1 MPNFPTEE
9 KQLISS
15 IFSDET
21 PLFRTP
27 AEPEV
32 GDTVSIRLRIIK
44 NADAQVTFLTGM
56 PTRVSNMRRI
66 KTDAVFDWYE
76 TEYTVKDASTVYY
89 AFLVAWRG
97 KYIHYLRSG
106 AALTDSV
113 PFPDPAHSFR
123 IIPGFHVPEW
133 CKGAV
138 QYQIFPDRFR
148 NGNPRSDVREGVYFY
163 AGDYVRHAANWDETP
178 QIGDYRVF
186 YGGDLKGVMDKLDY
200 LQGLGVEAVYF
211 NPIFVSPSSH
221 KYDTQDYD
229 HIDPHLTVVIQ
240 DREAPLKKNERNNTA
255 AFQYILR
262 TTSGMNLKGSNAFFA
277 RFCQEVHRRGMK
289 IILDGVFNHCGSFNR
304 WMDREGIY
312 KQSGMDQPGAYD
324 CPESPYHNYF
334 RFSGSRNYDAWWGVE
349 TLPKLNYEGS
359 SELCEEILR
368 VAEKW
373 ASPPYAIDG
382 WRLDVGADLGHS
394 PEFNHL
400 FWQMFRRR
408 VKQANPNAV
417 ILAEHYG
424 NPAPW
429 LQGNEWDTVMNY
441 DAFMEPVT
449 WFLTGMEKH
458 SDHRRDDLYQNGPAF
473 FDIMRENMCRLPT
486 PSLQCAMNELS
497 NHDHSRFLT
506 RTNRRVGRL
515 QSAGSGAAGEGV
527 QAAVFQ
533 EAVVIQMT
541 WPGAPTIY
549 YGDEAGLVGWTDP
562 DNRRT
567 YPWGHE
573 NQTLIALHKALTRLR
588 GNLPVLKNGSV
599 KPLCAG
605 HGYIAYARFDEGA
618 AVIVACNN
626 LNHAQVLTLP
636 LRDVGIPDGIAI
648 RLIFRTTDQGFLETD
663 EIVGRVSDGQLQLS
677 LEAQSASMILPGIN

>member
-1 MPNFPTEE
+1 MPNSPVEE
-9 KQLISS
+9 KELISS

-32 GDTVSIRLRIIK
+32 GDTVSIRLRILK
-44 NADAQVTFLTGM
+44 NAGAQVTFLTGM
-56 PTRVSNMRRI
+56 PTRVSNMRRF
-66 KTDAVFDWYE
+66 KTDDVFDWYE
-76 TEYTVKDASTVYY
+76 TEFSVKNASPVFY
-89 AFLVAWRG
+89 AFLIAWKG
-97 KYIHYLRSG
+97 KYIHYLRTG

-123 IIPGFHVPEW
+123 ILPGFHVPEW
-133 CKGAV
+133 AKGAV
-138 QYQIFPDRFR
+138 QYQIFPDRFYNGDIR
-148 NGNPRSDVREGVYFY
+148 NDVRNREYYYSGGYI
-163 AGDYVRHAANWDETP
+163 RHAAHWDEPP

-200 LQGLGVEAVYF
+200 LQELGVEVLYF

-240 DREAPLKKNERNNTA
+240 DKEAPLKKSERKNTA
-255 AFQYILR
+255 AAQYILR
-262 TTSGMNLKGSNAFFA
+262 TTSGMNLKGSDTFFA
-277 RFCQEVHRRGMK
+277 RFCQELHHRGMK

-312 KQSGMDQPGAYD
+312 QQSGNYLPGAYGN
-324 CPESPYHNYF
+324 PESPYRNYF
-334 RFSGSRNYDAWWGVE
+334 RFSGPKNYDAWWGVE

-373 ASPPYAIDG
+373 ASPPYSIDG

-394 PEFNHL
+394 REFNHL
-400 FWQMFRRR
+400 FWQEFRRR
-408 VKQANPNAV
+408 VKRANPNMV

-424 NPAPW
+424 DPSSW

-449 WFLTGMEKH
+449 WFLTGIEKH
-458 SDHRRDDLYQNGPAF
+458 SDYRRDDLYQNGPAF
-473 FDIMRENMCRLPT
+473 FAIMGENMSRLPT
-486 PSLQCAMNELS
+486 PSLHCAMNELS

-506 RTNRRVGRL
+506 RTNGRVGRL
-515 QSAGSGAAGEGV
+515 QSAGSEAAEEGV
-527 QAAVFQ
+527 QVPVFQ

-573 NQTLIALHKALTRLR
+573 NQTLIEMHQALTHLR
-588 GNLPVLKNGSV
+588 GELPVLKRGSI
-599 KPLCAG
+599 KALCAG
-605 HGYIAYARFDEGA
+605 DGLIAYARFDENS
-618 AVIVACNN
+618 VVLVVCNN
-626 LNHAQVLTLP
+626 LDHAQEVSLSV
-636 LRDVGIPDGIAI
+636 RDAGVPDGIAI
-648 RLIFRTTDQGFLETD
+648 HRVFTTNAQGFQKTD
-663 EIVGRVSDGQLQLS
+663 ELAGHAEKGQFQIS
-677 LEAQSASMILPGIN
+677 MEAQSAVILRPLM

>member
-1 MPNFPTEE
+1 MPSSAQEE
-9 KQLISS
+9 KQLFAS

-27 AEPEV
+27 AEPDV
-32 GDTVSIRLRIIK
+32 GDTVSIRLRIMK
-44 NADAQVTFLTGM
+44 NAGAQVTFLTGM
-56 PTRVSNMRRI
+56 PTRVSNMQRI
-66 KTDAVFDWYE
+66 KTDDVFDWYE

-89 AFLVAWRG
+89 AFLIAWKG
-97 KYIHYLRSG
+97 KYIHYLRTG
-106 AALTDSV
+106 ATLTDSV

-133 CKGAV
+133 AKGAV

-148 NGNPRSDVREGVYFY
+148 NGNPRTDVRSREYFY
-163 AGDYVRHAANWDETP
+163 SGDYVRHAASWHELP

-186 YGGDLKGVMDKLDY
+186 YGGDLQGVMDKLDY
-200 LQGLGVEAVYF
+200 LQELGVEVLYF

-221 KYDTQDYD
+221 KYDTQDYS

-240 DREAPLKKNERNNTA
+240 DKEASLKKNERKNTA
-255 AFQYILR
+255 AAQYVLR
-262 TTSGMNLKGSNAFFA
+262 TTSIMNLKGSNAFFA

-312 KQSGMDQPGAYD
+312 KQSGAYLPGAYGD
-324 CPESPYHNYF
+324 ESSPYRNYF
-334 RFSGSRNYDAWWGVE
+334 RFTGPKDYEAWWGVD

-368 VAEKW
+368 VAEAW
-373 ASPPYAIDG
+373 ASPPYSIDG

-394 PEFNHL
+394 PDFNHL
-400 FWQMFRRR
+400 FWQAFRRR

-424 NPAPW
+424 DPSAW
-429 LQGNEWDTVMNY
+429 LRGDQWDTVMNY

-449 WFLTGMEKH
+449 YFLTGMEKH
-458 SDHRRDDLYQNGPAF
+458 SDYRRDDLYQNGPAF
-473 FDIMRENMCRLPT
+473 FHTMEENMCRLPT
-486 PSLQCAMNELS
+486 PSLQSAMNELS

-506 RTNRRVGRL
+506 RTNGRVGRL
-515 QSAGSGAAGEGV
+515 QSAGSDAASEGV
-527 QAAVFQ
+527 QVGVFQ

-549 YGDEAGLVGWTDP
+549 YGDEAGQVGWTDP

-573 NQTLIALHKALTRLR
+573 NRNLIKLHQALTRLR
-588 GNLPVLKNGSV
+588 GKLPVLRNGSV
-599 KPLCAG
+599 KPLCSG
-605 HGYIAYARFDEGA
+605 HGFIAYARFDENA
-618 AVIVACNN
+618 TAVVAVNN
-626 LNHAQVLTLP
+626 LDHAQELTLP
-636 LRDVGIPDGIAI
+636 LQDVGIPDGAAI
-648 RLIFRTTDQGFLETD
+648 KLVFCTTSQGFRETE
-663 EIVGRVSDGQLQLS
+663 EIVGQVAEGEFRIS
-677 LEAQSASMILPGIN
+677 LEAQSAAIFLPKGK